1 MESLPAKSERQKH
14 GDYLP
19 PMLNKESL
27 DGRSFFLPQMVLLKL
42 ALCDCYKWVNVMK
55 RAVRRL

>member
-27 DGRSFFLPQMVLLKL
+27 DKQSFFLPQMVLLKL